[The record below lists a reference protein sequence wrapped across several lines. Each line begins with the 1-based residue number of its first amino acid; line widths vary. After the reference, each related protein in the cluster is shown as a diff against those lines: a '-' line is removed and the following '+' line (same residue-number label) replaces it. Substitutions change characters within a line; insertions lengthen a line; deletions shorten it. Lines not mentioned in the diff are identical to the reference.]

1 MQHTTYKYLMI
12 TLGTIVMAV
21 AINAFYVQH
30 HLLSGGISGIAV
42 ILYYLFAF
50 PIGITS
56 FIFNIPLLFVA
67 YKFMDKKFFISTI
80 FGSIVFSI
88 ALDLF
93 SFMSQTAYVK
103 DPLLACVAG
112 GVLTGIGAAIVYR
125 VGGGTGGTDTLGFI
139 VNKYY
144 SISISTT
151 GFIFNIFLMIFA
163 AALFGLE
170 PALYSLVLFFI
181 TFKTANI
188 FTDGFDYKKNFMI
201 ISENYEEISE
211 AIIKVV
217 GRGVTHIHG
226 EGAYTHKERK
236 IVFVVV
242 KLRQVA
248 HIKNIVKDIDPH
260 AFVIIQDATD
270 VFGRGFTEKN
280 TLEEKKA

>member
-1 MQHTTYKYLMI
+1 MQNTTYKYFMI
-12 TLGTIVMAV
+12 TLGSVIMGAS
-21 AINAFYVQH
+21 INAFYVQH
-30 HLLSGGISGIAV
+30 HLLSGGITGVAV
-42 ILYYLFAF
+42 ILYYLSAL

-56 FIFNIPLLFVA
+56 FVLNLPLLFVA
-67 YKFMDKKFFISTI
+67 YHYMDKKFFVSTI

-93 SFMSQTAYVK
+93 SFLSQTTYVK

-125 VGGGTGGTDTLGFI
+125 VGGSTGGTDILGFI

-144 SISISTT
+144 SLSISTT
-151 GFIFNIFLMIFA
+151 GFIINVILMIFGA
-163 AALFGLE
+163 FLFGLE

-181 TFKTANI
+181 TFKTANL
-188 FTDGFDYKKNFMI
+188 FTDGFDYKKNFII
-201 ISENYEEISE
+201 ISEHYEEISD

-217 GRGVTHIHG
+217 GRGVTYLHG

-236 IVFVVV
+236 IIFVVV

-248 HIKNIVKDIDPH
+248 HIKNIVKSLDPN
-260 AFVIIQDATD
+260 AFVIIHDATD
-270 VFGRGFTEKN
+270 VFGRGFTQKN
-280 TLEEKKA
+280 SLEEKKA

>member
-1 MQHTTYKYLMI
+1 MQNTTYKYFMI
-12 TLGTIVMAV
+12 TLGSFVMAV
-21 AINAFYVQH
+21 AINTFYVQH

-42 ILYYLFAF
+42 ILYYLFSF

-56 FIFNIPLLFVA
+56 FLLTLPLLFVA
-67 YKFMDKKFFISTI
+67 YHYMDKKFFISTI
-80 FGSIVFSI
+80 YGSIVFSI
-88 ALDLF
+88 ALDLL
-93 SFMSQTAYVK
+93 SFLSQTTYVK
-103 DPLLACVAG
+103 DPLLSCVAG

-125 VGGGTGGTDTLGFI
+125 VGGSTGGTDTLGFI

-144 SISISTT
+144 SVSISAT
-151 GFIFNIFLMIFA
+151 GFVFNVFLMVFA
-163 AALFGLE
+163 AYLFGLE

-188 FTDGFDYKKNFMI
+188 FTDGFDYKKNFII

-217 GRGVTHIHG
+217 GRGVTYLHG

-236 IVFVVV
+236 IIFVVV

-248 HIKNIVKDIDPH
+248 HIKNIVKSLDPN
-260 AFVIIQDATD
+260 AFVIIHDATD
-270 VFGRGFTEKN
+270 VFGRGFTLKN
-280 TLEEKKA
+280 SLEEKKS